1 MALGE
6 FDREVCENTMAQPQV
21 IRIQTIE
28 EGAVSEP
35 SNSYAPP
42 QKSEHYTDNTLQNAP
57 SKSTWRHL
65 FVFTERRHAAIL
77 GFAVIA
83 AVLVA
88 ATKTLYAIFLGKIID
103 LVSPLGAGTISG
115 TRAMEGVRMWCL
127 VLTGLGVAIWAF
139 NSALMALWVIFGEL
153 AAKSA
158 REGLFSNLLS
168 KEMAWFDR
176 QEEGVSSALS
186 SMQM

>member
-1 MALGE
+1 
-6 FDREVCENTMAQPQV
+6 MAQPQV
-21 IRIQTIE
+21 TAIQTIE
-28 EGAVSEP
+28 KSAGSEVSQ
-35 SNSYAPP
+35 SDASL
-42 QKSEHYTDNTLQNAP
+42 QKSEHENEPQNGP

-65 FVFTERRHAAIL
+65 FIFTDRRHAAIL
-77 GFAVIA
+77 GFAIVS

-88 ATKTLYAIFLGKIID
+88 ATKTLYAILLGKIMD

-115 TRAMEGVRMWCL
+115 TKAMEGVRMWCL
-127 VLTGLGVAIWAF
+127 VLTGVGVAIWAF

-153 AAKSA
+153 SAKSA
-158 REGLFSNLLS
+158 RDGLFSNLLS